1 MATIERDF
9 GLKADEQGF
18 LLGVKKLG
26 QDVAQID
33 TNVEKILDILGNYAP
48 VKDFKQALHQSRLT
62 QNTAKIAANS
72 ATLLQSQNQIVTL
85 LSSRSQGQNEQDI
98 IQPPQ
103 LVDSGR
109 LGRASDN
116 SNTGNNNTQ
125 PPQPIGEQ
133 GANAQPPQIVDNE
146 RVNNRTDTNDNVG
159 QNNARQRDAQALHQS
174 KLTQDTAKIAANS
187 ATLLQSQNQVVTL
200 LSSRSQGQNEQNN
213 GQQSQIISAGR
224 TSSNNNNNNASADN
238 NQSPLPQQT
247 GEQNTDSQSPQIIN
261 NERVNNRENNSDIV
275 SQNNARQRD
284 SRGRFVGSGEDE
296 KKGFL
301 GKIVQAIKNG
311 FSSDTSSID
320 PSIEAMREV
329 GQVLE
334 PVGKVAEFTL
344 RPFGFRSKEKN
355 KPLSREEERH
365 NRRQIRLLERIARM
379 SSRGG
384 SSGGNSSFAGGLLG
398 GLLSRGGGL
407 LKGAGG
413 LLLRAV
419 MSPVTL
425 LAGAFFGGYKL
436 GEIIA
441 PKISEWTDSLIK
453 ADIPKRIS
461 NAWDTF
467 TGGLGD
473 YFKEKINNI
482 KENTKEVVNDAEDTV
497 GSVGDFAAYQTDRL
511 LAKLGNKE
519 AIERLAQRDR
529 GEIGFTPQN
538 YKAKTTNNTSLG
550 QVAADT
556 GEALSTQPSTSKY
569 APLLDEI
576 AKGESKSGAF
586 GTSGYDAVY
595 GGAKVKP
602 SKPVSQMTIGE
613 VKEYQKQLIKAGSGS
628 SAVGRYQFIKNDDA
642 FAKMT
647 AQAGLKDTDIFDATA
662 QDRLAVH
669 YMGGEKKVDE
679 LLKTGNDAALAN
691 VVARQWASMQNAS
704 GRGNYDGD
712 KIGNFA
718 RHGGI
723 SAMQK
728 ARQQILAN
736 EAQPK
741 PTNTVLTKAPT
752 PIVNGLT
759 TTPLAMLPKAQTP
772 AFSLMRPTQQV
783 EVKPSVISQTQ
794 HKIAA
799 PQIPKPES
807 VKEPI
812 GTPSP
817 MMVRNVDNGQQITQ
831 NLSDRHLAHL
841 VTGGLGM
848 TDRWIR

>member
-1 MATIERDF
+1 
-9 GLKADEQGF
+9 
-18 LLGVKKLG
+18 
-26 QDVAQID
+26 
-33 TNVEKILDILGNYAP
+33 
-48 VKDFKQALHQSRLT
+48 
-62 QNTAKIAANS
+62 
-72 ATLLQSQNQIVTL
+72 
-85 LSSRSQGQNEQDI
+85 LS
-98 IQPPQ
+98 
-103 LVDSGR
+103 
-109 LGRASDN
+109 
-116 SNTGNNNTQ
+116 
-125 PPQPIGEQ
+125 
-133 GANAQPPQIVDNE
+133 
-146 RVNNRTDTNDNVG
+146 
-159 QNNARQRDAQALHQS
+159 
-174 KLTQDTAKIAANS
+174 
-187 ATLLQSQNQVVTL
+187 
-200 LSSRSQGQNEQNN
+200 
-213 GQQSQIISAGR
+213 
-224 TSSNNNNNNASADN
+224 
-238 NQSPLPQQT
+238 
-247 GEQNTDSQSPQIIN
+247 
-261 NERVNNRENNSDIV
+261 
-275 SQNNARQRD
+275 
-284 SRGRFVGSGEDE
+284 
-296 KKGFL
+296 
-301 GKIVQAIKNG
+301 KIVQAIKSG
-311 FSSDTSSID
+311 FSGDSSSID

-379 SSRGG
+379 SRGG
-384 SSGGNSSFAGGLLG
+384 SNGGLGSGLAGGLLG
-398 GLLSRGGGL
+398 GLLR
-407 LKGAGG
+407 GAGG

-419 MSPVTL
+419 MSPIAL

-467 TGGLGD
+467 TGGLSD

-482 KENTKEVVNDAEDTV
+482 KENTKEVVNDAKDTV
-497 GSVGDFAAYQTDRL
+497 GSVGDFAAAKTDEF
-511 LAKLGNKE
+511 LAKFGVTKQIRKD
-519 AIERLAQRDR
+519 AQDRVAQRDR

-556 GEALSTQPSTSKY
+556 GQALTTQPSGHKY

-576 AKGESKSGAF
+576 AKGESLSGAF

-647 AQAGLKDTDIFDATA
+647 MQAGLKDTDIFDATA

-712 KIGNFA
+712 RIGNFA

-759 TTPLAMLPKAQTP
+759 TTPLAMLPKAQAP

-783 EVKPSVISQTQ
+783 EVKPSVVSQTQQAQKPTTQTAVLSTQTPVINTLTAAPLALALPKVQAPAFSLMRPTQKITTNPTAISQTQ

>member
-62 QNTAKIAANS
+62 QN
-72 ATLLQSQNQIVTL
+72 
-85 LSSRSQGQNEQDI
+85 
-98 IQPPQ
+98 
-103 LVDSGR
+103 
-109 LGRASDN
+109 
-116 SNTGNNNTQ
+116 
-125 PPQPIGEQ
+125 
-133 GANAQPPQIVDNE
+133 
-146 RVNNRTDTNDNVG
+146 
-159 QNNARQRDAQALHQS
+159 
-174 KLTQDTAKIAANS
+174 TAKIAANS

-398 GLLSRGGGL
+398 GLLKKGSKGLGKL
-407 LKGAGG
+407 LKFGKGIPLIGTALSALTLSDWDKQNTQQRGESVGGISGGVIGGALGSVLG
-413 LLLRAV
+413 
-419 MSPVTL
+419 PVGTM
-425 LAGAFFGGYKL
+425 AGAAIGSWVGSKL
-436 GEIIA
+436 GGIVA

-467 TGGLGD
+467 TGGLSD

-482 KENTKEVVNDAEDTV
+482 KENTKELVNDAKDTV
-497 GSVGDFAAYQTDRL
+497 GSVGDFAAAKTDEF
-511 LAKLGNKE
+511 LAKFGVTKQ
-519 AIERLAQRDR
+519 IRKDAQDRVDQRNR
-529 GEIGFTPQN
+529 GEIGYIPQN
-538 YKAKTTNNTSLG
+538 YKAKTSNNHTLG
-550 QVAADT
+550 QVMTDT
-556 GEALSTQPSTSKY
+556 GQALTMQPSNHKY

>member
-33 TNVEKILDILGNYAP
+33 TNVERILDILGNHAP

-72 ATLLQSQNQIVTL
+72 DNLLQSQKQVVTL
-85 LSSRSQGQNEQDI
+85 LSSRSQGQ
-98 IQPPQ
+98 
-103 LVDSGR
+103 
-109 LGRASDN
+109 RA
-116 SNTGNNNTQ
+116 
-125 PPQPIGEQ
+125 I
-133 GANAQPPQIVDNE
+133 
-146 RVNNRTDTNDNVG
+146 
-159 QNNARQRDAQALHQS
+159 NNA
-174 KLTQDTAKIAANS
+174 
-187 ATLLQSQNQVVTL
+187 
-200 LSSRSQGQNEQNN
+200 QGQNEQNN
-213 GQQSQIISAGR
+213 GQQSQIISAGHS
-224 TSSNNNNNNASADN
+224 SSNNANVDANNT
-238 NQSPLPQQT
+238 QSPLPQQI

-355 KPLSREEERH
+355 KPLSRDEEKH
-365 NRRQIRLLERIARM
+365 NKGVIKLLKKIA
-379 SSRGG
+379 SLL
-384 SSGGNSSFAGGLLG
+384 SGGAGAGNGGDSGSGGLGGLG
-398 GLLSRGGGL
+398 GLLKKGLGGLGGLGGL
-407 LKGAGG
+407 LKKGLGGLGGLGG
-413 LLLRAV
+413 LLKKGLGGLGGLLKKGLGGLGGLGGLLKFGKGIPLIGTALSALTLSDWDKQNTEQRGESVGGISGGVIGGALG
-419 MSPVTL
+419 SFLGPVGTM
-425 LAGAFFGGYKL
+425 AGAAIGSWVGSKL
-436 GEIIA
+436 GGIVA

-467 TGGLGD
+467 TGGLSD

-482 KENTKEVVNDAEDTV
+482 KENTKEVVNDAKDTV

-556 GEALSTQPSTSKY
+556 GEALSTQPNNKKQSDIVKILVNNSDGSNTVQLADGSIVRRTGARNWRNNNSGNIEYGDLAKKHGALGSDGRFAIFPSYEAGRAAKEELIFESNRGRKLSTKGDYGAGLGYKDKTLMQTIAAY
-569 APLLDEI
+569 APIEDRNDTKLYQQTVL
-576 AKGESKSGAF
+576 A
-586 GTSGYDAVY
+586 AV
-595 GGAKVKP
+595 GGANKRMADYTPDERARVMDAMEKMEGYRKGKEQVLQAATQQP
-602 SKPVSQMTIGE
+602 SQ
-613 VKEYQKQLIKAGSGS
+613 
-628 SAVGRYQFIKNDDA
+628 
-642 FAKMT
+642 AK
-647 AQAGLKDTDIFDATA
+647 
-662 QDRLAVH
+662 
-669 YMGGEKKVDE
+669 
-679 LLKTGNDAALAN
+679 
-691 VVARQWASMQNAS
+691 
-704 GRGNYDGD
+704 
-712 KIGNFA
+712 
-718 RHGGI
+718 
-723 SAMQK
+723 
-728 ARQQILAN
+728 
-736 EAQPK
+736 K
-741 PTNTVLTKAPT
+741 PTIATINKTNE

-759 TTPLAMLPKAQTP
+759 TTPLAMLPKVQAP

-794 HKIAA
+794 HKIAVS
-799 PQIPKPES
+799 QMPKPES

-817 MMVRNVDNGQQITQ
+817 MMVRNVDNGQLITQ

>member
-1 MATIERDF
+1 MAIIERDF
-9 GLKADEQGF
+9 GLKADAQGF

-33 TNVEKILDILGNYAP
+33 TNVERILDILGNHAP
-48 VKDFKQALHQSRLT
+48 VKDFKQALNQSRLT

-72 ATLLQSQNQIVTL
+72 DNLLQSQ
-85 LSSRSQGQNEQDI
+85 
-98 IQPPQ
+98 
-103 LVDSGR
+103 
-109 LGRASDN
+109 
-116 SNTGNNNTQ
+116 
-125 PPQPIGEQ
+125 
-133 GANAQPPQIVDNE
+133 
-146 RVNNRTDTNDNVG
+146 
-159 QNNARQRDAQALHQS
+159 
-174 KLTQDTAKIAANS
+174 K
-187 ATLLQSQNQVVTL
+187 QVVTL
-200 LSSRSQGQNEQNN
+200 LSSRSQGQRAINNTQGQNEQDVS
-213 GQQSQIISAGR
+213 QQSQIISADSI
-224 TSSNNNNNNASADN
+224 SSNNNNNNASADN

-284 SRGRFVGSGEDE
+284 SRGRFVGSGDTAPPVVDLNHPNRPPQSPPSVQPPSPTEQSPNGQPPTEPPAPVQEPPSSGSNDTE

-329 GQVLE
+329 GQLLA
-334 PVGKVAEFTL
+334 PL

-413 LLLRAV
+413 LLGGLLKKGLGGLGGLLKFGKGIPLIGTALSALTLSDWDKQNTQQRGESVGSISGGVIGGALGSV
-419 MSPVTL
+419 LGPVGTI
-425 LAGAFFGGYKL
+425 AGAAIGSWLGEKL
-436 GEIIA
+436 GGIVA

-467 TGGLGD
+467 TSGLSG
-473 YFKEKINNI
+473 YIKEKINNI
-482 KENTKEVVNDAEDTV
+482 KENTKELVNDAKDTV
-497 GSVGDFAAYQTDRL
+497 GSVGDFSAYQTDRF

-550 QVAADT
+550 QVVADT
-556 GEALSTQPSTSKY
+556 GEALTTQPLPSQPSDIEKIIVNKKDNSNTVQLADGSIVKRTGNRNWRNNNPGNLEYGDIAKKHGAIGSDGRFAIFPSYEAGRAAKSDLIFNGENYKDLDLMGAISRY
-569 APLLDEI
+569 APPTN
-576 AKGESKSGAF
+576 KF
-586 GTSGYDAVY
+586 GQFENDTP
-595 GGAKVKP
+595 K
-602 SKPVSQMTIGE
+602 
-613 VKEYQKQLIKAGSGS
+613 YQRTVL
-628 SAVGRYQFIKNDDA
+628 SAVGGVNKRMADYTPDERERIMDA
-642 FAKMT
+642 MEKMEGYRKGKEQVLQAATQQPSQAKK
-647 AQAGLKDTDIFDATA
+647 QPIATIN
-662 QDRLAVH
+662 
-669 YMGGEKKVDE
+669 
-679 LLKTGNDAALAN
+679 KT
-691 VVARQWASMQNAS
+691 NA
-704 GRGNYDGD
+704 
-712 KIGNFA
+712 
-718 RHGGI
+718 
-723 SAMQK
+723 
-728 ARQQILAN
+728 
-736 EAQPK
+736 
-741 PTNTVLTKAPT
+741 

-759 TTPLAMLPKAQTP
+759 TTPLAMLPKAQAP
-772 AFSLMRPTQQV
+772 AFSLMRPTQ
-783 EVKPSVISQTQ
+783 KITTNPTAISQTQ

-848 TDRWIR
+848 TDRWTR

>member
-33 TNVEKILDILGNYAP
+33 TNVQRILDILGHAP
-48 VKDFKQALHQSRLT
+48 VQDFKQALHQSRLT

-72 ATLLQSQNQIVTL
+72 DNLLQSQ
-85 LSSRSQGQNEQDI
+85 
-98 IQPPQ
+98 
-103 LVDSGR
+103 
-109 LGRASDN
+109 
-116 SNTGNNNTQ
+116 
-125 PPQPIGEQ
+125 
-133 GANAQPPQIVDNE
+133 
-146 RVNNRTDTNDNVG
+146 
-159 QNNARQRDAQALHQS
+159 
-174 KLTQDTAKIAANS
+174 K
-187 ATLLQSQNQVVTL
+187 QVVTL
-200 LSSRSQGQNEQNN
+200 LSSRSHGQRAINNAQGQNEQNN
-213 GQQSQIISAGR
+213 GQQSQIISAGHS
-224 TSSNNNNNNASADN
+224 SSNNANVDANNT
-238 NQSPLPQQT
+238 QSPLPQQT

-261 NERVNNRENNSDIV
+261 NERVNNRENNSDTV
-275 SQNNARQRD
+275 SQNNVRQRD

-398 GLLSRGGGL
+398 GLLGGGL

-482 KENTKEVVNDAEDTV
+482 KETKEVVNDAKDTV
-497 GSVGDFAAYQTDRL
+497 GSVGDFAAAKTDEF
-511 LAKLGNKE
+511 LAKFGVTEQIRKD
-519 AIERLAQRDR
+519 AQDRVAQRER
-529 GEIGFTPQN
+529 GEIGFTPTN
-538 YKAKTTNNTSLG
+538 YQAKTTNNTSLG

-556 GEALSTQPSTSKY
+556 GEALSTQPLAKQPSDIEKIIVNKKDNSNTVQLADGSIVKRTGNRNWRNNNPGNLEHGDLAKKHGAIGSDGRFAIFPSYEAGRAAKEELIFDSNRGRQLSTKGDYGANLGYKDKTLTQMIAAY
-569 APLLDEI
+569 APSEDNNNVPLYQSTVLN
-576 AKGESKSGAF
+576 S
-586 GTSGYDAVY
+586 V
-595 GGAKVKP
+595 GGKNKRM
-602 SKPVSQMTIGE
+602 S
-613 VKEYQKQLIKAGSGS
+613 EY
-628 SAVGRYQFIKNDDA
+628 
-642 FAKMT
+642 T
-647 AQAGLKDTDIFDATA
+647 AQERGLILDA
-662 QDRLAVH
+662 
-669 YMGGEKKVDE
+669 MEKMEGYKKGKEQV
-679 LLKTGNDAALAN
+679 LQAATQQPSQAKKQPIATINKTN
-691 VVARQWASMQNAS
+691 
-704 GRGNYDGD
+704 
-712 KIGNFA
+712 
-718 RHGGI
+718 
-723 SAMQK
+723 
-728 ARQQILAN
+728 
-736 EAQPK
+736 
-741 PTNTVLTKAPT
+741 T

-759 TTPLAMLPKAQTP
+759 TTPLAMLPKAQAP

-794 HKIAA
+794 HKIAVS
-799 PQIPKPES
+799 QMPKPES

>member
-1 MATIERDF
+1 MAIIERDF
-9 GLKADEQGF
+9 GLKADAQGF

-48 VKDFKQALHQSRLT
+48 VKDFKQ
-62 QNTAKIAANS
+62 
-72 ATLLQSQNQIVTL
+72 
-85 LSSRSQGQNEQDI
+85 E
-98 IQPPQ
+98 
-103 LVDSGR
+103 
-109 LGRASDN
+109 
-116 SNTGNNNTQ
+116 
-125 PPQPIGEQ
+125 
-133 GANAQPPQIVDNE
+133 
-146 RVNNRTDTNDNVG
+146 
-159 QNNARQRDAQALHQS
+159 LHQS
-174 KLTQDTAKIAANS
+174 KLTQNTDKIATNS
-187 ATLLQSQNQVVTL
+187 ADLLQSQKQVVTL
-200 LSSRSQGQNEQNN
+200 LSSLSQGQLEQDVS
-213 GQQSQIISAGR
+213 QQSQIISAGHS
-224 TSSNNNNNNASADN
+224 SSNNANVDANNT
-238 NQSPLPQQT
+238 QSPLPQQT

-344 RPFGFRSKEKN
+344 RPFGFRNKEKN
-355 KPLSREEERH
+355 KPLSRDEERH

-384 SSGGNSSFAGGLLG
+384 SNGGLGSGLTGGLAGGLAGALVGSLG
-398 GLLSRGGGL
+398 GLLKKGSKGLGKL
-407 LKGAGG
+407 LKFGKGIPLIGTALSALTLSDWDKQNTEQRGESVGSISGGVIGGALGSVLG
-413 LLLRAV
+413 
-419 MSPVTL
+419 PVGTI
-425 LAGAFFGGYKL
+425 AGAAIGSWLGEKL
-436 GEIIA
+436 GGIVA

-467 TGGLGD
+467 TGGLSD

-482 KENTKEVVNDAEDTV
+482 KENTKELVNDAKDTV
-497 GSVGDFAAYQTDRL
+497 GSVGDFAAAKTDEF
-511 LAKLGNKE
+511 LAKFGVTKQIRKD
-519 AIERLAQRDR
+519 AQDRVDQRDR

-712 KIGNFA
+712 RIGNFA

-736 EAQPK
+736 EVQPK
-741 PTNTVLTKAPT
+741 PTNTVLTNAPT

-759 TTPLAMLPKAQTP
+759 TTPLAMLPKAQAP

-783 EVKPSVISQTQ
+783 EVKPSVISQPQ

-799 PQIPKPES
+799 AQMPKPES

>member
-26 QDVAQID
+26 QDVASID
-33 TNVEKILDILGNYAP
+33 TNVSRIIDILSHAP
-48 VKDFKQALHQSRLT
+48 VQDFKDIIQQSQLSSDV
-62 QNTAKIAANS
+62 AKIAVSSTA
-72 ATLLQSQNQIVTL
+72 LLEENKKLVTL
-85 LSSRSQGQNEQDI
+85 LSSRTMGRGKAKKPPTEEPI
-98 IQPPQ
+98 IVSSDTPPTIEPPNGQPPTEPPAPVQ
-103 LVDSGR
+103 EPPSSG
-109 LGRASDN
+109 
-116 SNTGNNNTQ
+116 
-125 PPQPIGEQ
+125 
-133 GANAQPPQIVDNE
+133 
-146 RVNNRTDTNDNVG
+146 
-159 QNNARQRDAQALHQS
+159 
-174 KLTQDTAKIAANS
+174 DTA
-187 ATLLQSQNQVVTL
+187 
-200 LSSRSQGQNEQNN
+200 
-213 GQQSQIISAGR
+213 
-224 TSSNNNNNNASADN
+224 
-238 NQSPLPQQT
+238 PPQQT

-261 NERVNNRENNSDIV
+261 NERVNNRENNSDTV
-275 SQNNARQRD
+275 SQNNVRQRD

-355 KPLSREEERH
+355 KPLSRDEEKH
-365 NRRQIRLLERIARM
+365 NKGMIKLLKKIV
-379 SSRGG
+379 SLL
-384 SSGGNSSFAGGLLG
+384 SGGAGAGNGGNGGGDGGGLGSGVAGGLAGAVSAWLATKLG
-398 GLLSRGGGL
+398 GIGSVFKKVGKGLGGALKFGKGIPLIGTALSALTLSDWDKQNTEQRGESVGGISGGVIG
-407 LKGAGG
+407 GALGSVLG
-413 LLLRAV
+413 
-419 MSPVTL
+419 PVGTM
-425 LAGAFFGGYKL
+425 AGAAIGSWVGSKL
-436 GEIIA
+436 GGIVA
-441 PKISEWTDSLIK
+441 PAFSEWTDSLIK

-461 NAWDTF
+461 NAWDIF
-467 TGGLGD
+467 TGGLSD

-482 KENTKEVVNDAEDTV
+482 KENTKEVVNDARDTV

-519 AIERLAQRDR
+519 AKERLNQRDR

-691 VVARQWASMQNAS
+691 VVAGQWASMKNAS

-712 KIGNFA
+712 RIGNFA

-759 TTPLAMLPKAQTP
+759 TTPLAILPKAQTP

-794 HKIAA
+794 HKIAVS
-799 PQIPKPES
+799 QMPKPES

>member
-1 MATIERDF
+1 MAIIERDF
-9 GLKADEQGF
+9 GLKSDAQGF

-33 TNVEKILDILGNYAP
+33 TNVEKILDILGNHAP

-62 QNTAKIAANS
+62 QNTDKIAANS
-72 ATLLQSQNQIVTL
+72 DNLLQSQKQVVTL
-85 LSSRSQGQNEQDI
+85 LSSRSQGQ
-98 IQPPQ
+98 
-103 LVDSGR
+103 
-109 LGRASDN
+109 RA
-116 SNTGNNNTQ
+116 
-125 PPQPIGEQ
+125 I
-133 GANAQPPQIVDNE
+133 
-146 RVNNRTDTNDNVG
+146 
-159 QNNARQRDAQALHQS
+159 NNA
-174 KLTQDTAKIAANS
+174 
-187 ATLLQSQNQVVTL
+187 
-200 LSSRSQGQNEQNN
+200 QGQNEQNN
-213 GQQSQIISAGR
+213 GQQSQIISAGHS
-224 TSSNNNNNNASADN
+224 SSNNANVDANNT
-238 NQSPLPQQT
+238 QSPLPQQT

-261 NERVNNRENNSDIV
+261 NERVNNRENNSDTV
-275 SQNNARQRD
+275 SQNNVRQRD

-311 FSSDTSSID
+311 FSSGTSSID

-334 PVGKVAEFTL
+334 VAEFTL

-413 LLLRAV
+413 LLGGLLKKGLGGLGGLLKFGKGIPLIGTALSALTLSDWDKQNTQQRGESVGSISGGVIGGALG
-419 MSPVTL
+419 SFLGPVGTM
-425 LAGAFFGGYKL
+425 AGAAIGSWVGSKL
-436 GEIIA
+436 GGIVA

-467 TGGLGD
+467 TGGLSD

-482 KENTKEVVNDAEDTV
+482 KENTKEVVNDAKDTV
-497 GSVGDFAAYQTDRL
+497 GSVGDFAAAKTDEF
-511 LAKLGNKE
+511 LAKFGVTKQIRKD
-519 AIERLAQRDR
+519 AQDRVAQRDR

-576 AKGESKSGAF
+576 AKGESLSGAF

-647 AQAGLKDTDIFDATA
+647 MQAGLKDTDIFDATA

-669 YMGGEKKVDE
+669 YMGGEKKVDK

-712 KIGNFA
+712 RIGNFA

-759 TTPLAMLPKAQTP
+759 TTPLAMLPKAQAP
-772 AFSLMRPTQQV
+772 AFSLMRPTQ
-783 EVKPSVISQTQ
+783 KITTNPTAISQPQ

-848 TDRWIR
+848 TDRWTR

>member
-1 MATIERDF
+1 MAIIERDF
-9 GLKADEQGF
+9 GLKSDAQGF

-48 VKDFKQALHQSRLT
+48 VKDFKQALHQS
-62 QNTAKIAANS
+62 Q
-72 ATLLQSQNQIVTL
+72 
-85 LSSRSQGQNEQDI
+85 LSS
-98 IQPPQ
+98 
-103 LVDSGR
+103 
-109 LGRASDN
+109 
-116 SNTGNNNTQ
+116 
-125 PPQPIGEQ
+125 
-133 GANAQPPQIVDNE
+133 
-146 RVNNRTDTNDNVG
+146 
-159 QNNARQRDAQALHQS
+159 
-174 KLTQDTAKIAANS
+174 DTAKIAANS
-187 ATLLQSQNQVVTL
+187 DNLLQSHRQLVTL
-200 LSSRSQGQNEQNN
+200 LNSSTQSQSSSQNAGKTQSPKPSVDLNHPNRPPQGAGNPDPFPLINLDHPNRPPQNAGQANNQPPPEPNEQPQN
-213 GQQSQIISAGR
+213 AGDVPPI
-224 TSSNNNNNNASADN
+224 N
-238 NQSPLPQQT
+238 
-247 GEQNTDSQSPQIIN
+247 N
-261 NERVNNRENNSDIV
+261 NER
-275 SQNNARQRD
+275 QRD
-284 SRGRFVGSGEDE
+284 ENGRFVGSGETE

-301 GKIVQAIKNG
+301 SKIVQAIKSG
-311 FSSDTSSID
+311 FSGDSSSID
-320 PSIEAMREV
+320 PSIDAMREV

-379 SSRGG
+379 SRGG
-384 SSGGNSSFAGGLLG
+384 SNGGLGSGLAGGLLG
-398 GLLSRGGGL
+398 GLLR
-407 LKGAGG
+407 GAGG

-419 MSPVTL
+419 MSPIAL

-467 TGGLGD
+467 TGGLSD

-482 KENTKEVVNDAEDTV
+482 KENTKEVVNDAKDTV

-556 GEALSTQPSTSKY
+556 GQALTTQPSGHKY

-576 AKGESKSGAF
+576 AKGESLSGAF

-647 AQAGLKDTDIFDATA
+647 AQAGLKDTDIFDDTA

-712 KIGNFA
+712 RIGNFA

-759 TTPLAMLPKAQTP
+759 TTPLAMLPKAQAP

-783 EVKPSVISQTQ
+783 EVKPSAISQPQ

>member
-33 TNVEKILDILGNYAP
+33 TNVERILDILGNHAP
-48 VKDFKQALHQSRLT
+48 VKDFKQALHQS
-62 QNTAKIAANS
+62 Q
-72 ATLLQSQNQIVTL
+72 
-85 LSSRSQGQNEQDI
+85 LSS
-98 IQPPQ
+98 
-103 LVDSGR
+103 
-109 LGRASDN
+109 
-116 SNTGNNNTQ
+116 
-125 PPQPIGEQ
+125 
-133 GANAQPPQIVDNE
+133 
-146 RVNNRTDTNDNVG
+146 
-159 QNNARQRDAQALHQS
+159 
-174 KLTQDTAKIAANS
+174 DTAKIAANS
-187 ATLLQSQNQVVTL
+187 DNLLQSHRQLVTL
-200 LSSRSQGQNEQNN
+200 LNSSTQSQSSSQNAGKTQSPKPSVDLNHPNRPPQGAGNPDPFPLINLDHPNRPPQNAGQANNQPPPEPNEQPQN
-213 GQQSQIISAGR
+213 AGDVPPI
-224 TSSNNNNNNASADN
+224 N
-238 NQSPLPQQT
+238 
-247 GEQNTDSQSPQIIN
+247 N
-261 NERVNNRENNSDIV
+261 NER
-275 SQNNARQRD
+275 QRD
-284 SRGRFVGSGEDE
+284 ENGRFVGSGETE

-301 GKIVQAIKNG
+301 SKIVQAIKSG
-311 FSSDTSSID
+311 FSGDSSSID

-384 SSGGNSSFAGGLLG
+384 SNNGNSSFAGGLLG
-398 GLLSRGGGL
+398 GLGAIVSAWLASKLGGL
-407 LKGAGG
+407 KNLGKGLGG
-413 LLLRAV
+413 LKNLGKGLGGFLKFGKGIPLIGTALSALTLSDWDKQNTEQRGESVGGISGGVIGGALGSV
-419 MSPVTL
+419 LGPVGTV
-425 LAGAFFGGYKL
+425 AGAAIGSWVGSKL
-436 GEIIA
+436 GGIVA
-441 PKISEWTDSLIK
+441 PAFSEWTDSLIK

-467 TGGLGD
+467 TGGLSD

-482 KENTKEVVNDAEDTV
+482 KENTKEVVNDARDTV

-529 GEIGFTPQN
+529 SEIGFTPQN

-662 QDRLAVH
+662 QDRLAVR

-691 VVARQWASMQNAS
+691 VVAGQWASMKNAS

-712 KIGNFA
+712 RIGNFA

-759 TTPLAMLPKAQTP
+759 TTPLAILPKAQTP

-794 HKIAA
+794 HKIAVS
-799 PQIPKPES
+799 QMPKPES

>member
-26 QDVAQID
+26 QDVASID
-33 TNVEKILDILGNYAP
+33 TNVSRIIDILSHAP
-48 VKDFKQALHQSRLT
+48 VQDFKDIIQQSQLSSDV
-62 QNTAKIAANS
+62 AKIAVSSTA
-72 ATLLQSQNQIVTL
+72 LLEENKKLVTL
-85 LSSRSQGQNEQDI
+85 LSSRTMGRGKAKKPPTEEPI
-98 IQPPQ
+98 IVSSDTPPTIEPPNGQPPTEPPAPVQ
-103 LVDSGR
+103 EPPSSGDTAPPVVDLNHPNMPPQSPP
-109 LGRASDN
+109 SV
-116 SNTGNNNTQ
+116 Q
-125 PPQPIGEQ
+125 PP
-133 GANAQPPQIVDNE
+133 
-146 RVNNRTDTNDNVG
+146 
-159 QNNARQRDAQALHQS
+159 
-174 KLTQDTAKIAANS
+174 
-187 ATLLQSQNQVVTL
+187 
-200 LSSRSQGQNEQNN
+200 
-213 GQQSQIISAGR
+213 
-224 TSSNNNNNNASADN
+224 
-238 NQSPLPQQT
+238 
-247 GEQNTDSQSPQIIN
+247 SPQIIN
-261 NERVNNRENNSDIV
+261 NERVNNRENNSDTV
-275 SQNNARQRD
+275 SQNNVRQRD

-301 GKIVQAIKNG
+301 GKIVQAIKSG
-311 FSSDTSSID
+311 FSGDSSSID

-355 KPLSREEERH
+355 KPLSRDEEKH
-365 NRRQIRLLERIARM
+365 NKGMIKLLKKIV
-379 SSRGG
+379 SLL
-384 SSGGNSSFAGGLLG
+384 SGGAGAGNGGDSGSGGLGSGVMGGLAAIIATSLG
-398 GLLSRGGGL
+398 GLLKKGLGGLGGL
-407 LKGAGG
+407 LKFGKGIPLIGTALSALTLSDWDKQNTEQRGESVGGISGGVIGGALGSVLG
-413 LLLRAV
+413 
-419 MSPVTL
+419 PVGTV
-425 LAGAFFGGYKL
+425 AGAAIGSWVGSKL
-436 GEIIA
+436 GGIVA
-441 PKISEWTDSLIK
+441 PAFSEWTDSLIK

-467 TGGLGD
+467 TGGLSD

-482 KENTKEVVNDAEDTV
+482 KENTKEVVNDARDTV
-497 GSVGDFAAYQTDRL
+497 GSVGDFAAYQSDKM

-602 SKPVSQMTIGE
+602 SKPVSQMNIGE

-647 AQAGLKDTDIFDATA
+647 AQAGLKDTDIFDDTA

-691 VVARQWASMQNAS
+691 VVARQWASMKNAS

-712 KIGNFA
+712 RIGNFA

-759 TTPLAMLPKAQTP
+759 TTPLAILPKAQTP

-794 HKIAA
+794 HKIAVS
-799 PQIPKPES
+799 QMPKPES

>member
-33 TNVEKILDILGNYAP
+33 TNVEKILDILGNHAP

-72 ATLLQSQNQIVTL
+72 DNLLQSQ
-85 LSSRSQGQNEQDI
+85 
-98 IQPPQ
+98 
-103 LVDSGR
+103 
-109 LGRASDN
+109 
-116 SNTGNNNTQ
+116 
-125 PPQPIGEQ
+125 
-133 GANAQPPQIVDNE
+133 
-146 RVNNRTDTNDNVG
+146 
-159 QNNARQRDAQALHQS
+159 
-174 KLTQDTAKIAANS
+174 K
-187 ATLLQSQNQVVTL
+187 QVVTL
-200 LSSRSQGQNEQNN
+200 LSSLSQGQREQDVS
-213 GQQSQIISAGR
+213 QQSQIISAGR
-224 TSSNNNNNNASADN
+224 LGRSSSNNANVDANNT
-238 NQSPLPQQT
+238 QSPLPQQA

-261 NERVNNRENNSDIV
+261 NERVNNRENNSDTV
-275 SQNNARQRD
+275 SQNNVRQRD

-344 RPFGFRSKEKN
+344 RPFGFRNKEKN

-398 GLLSRGGGL
+398 GLLR
-407 LKGAGG
+407 GAGG

-419 MSPVTL
+419 MSPFTL

-467 TGGLGD
+467 TGGLSD

-482 KENTKEVVNDAEDTV
+482 KENTKEVVNDARDTV

-538 YKAKTTNNTSLG
+538 YKAKTSNNHTLG
-550 QVAADT
+550 QVMTDT
-556 GEALSTQPSTSKY
+556 GQALTMQPSGHKY

-576 AKGESKSGAF
+576 AKGESLSGAF

-712 KIGNFA
+712 RIGNFA

-759 TTPLAMLPKAQTP
+759 TTPLAMLPKVQAP
-772 AFSLMRPTQQV
+772 AFSLMRPTQ
-783 EVKPSVISQTQ
+783 KITTNPTAISQTQ
-794 HKIAA
+794 HKIAVA
-799 PQIPKPES
+799 QMPKPES

>member
-1 MATIERDF
+1 MAIIERDF
-9 GLKADEQGF
+9 GLKADAQGF

-33 TNVEKILDILGNYAP
+33 TNVEKILDILGNHAP
-48 VKDFKQALHQSRLT
+48 VKDFKQALNQSRLT

-72 ATLLQSQNQIVTL
+72 ATLLQSQKQAITL
-85 LSSRSQGQNEQDI
+85 LSSLSQGQLEQD
-98 IQPPQ
+98 
-103 LVDSGR
+103 VS
-109 LGRASDN
+109 
-116 SNTGNNNTQ
+116 
-125 PPQPIGEQ
+125 
-133 GANAQPPQIVDNE
+133 
-146 RVNNRTDTNDNVG
+146 
-159 QNNARQRDAQALHQS
+159 
-174 KLTQDTAKIAANS
+174 
-187 ATLLQSQNQVVTL
+187 
-200 LSSRSQGQNEQNN
+200 
-213 GQQSQIISAGR
+213 QQSQIISAGHS
-224 TSSNNNNNNASADN
+224 SSNNANVDANNT
-238 NQSPLPQQT
+238 QSPLPQQT

-261 NERVNNRENNSDIV
+261 NERVNNRENNSDTV
-275 SQNNARQRD
+275 SQNNVRQRD

-301 GKIVQAIKNG
+301 GKIVQAIKSG

-344 RPFGFRSKEKN
+344 RPFGFRNKEKN
-355 KPLSREEERH
+355 KPLSRDEERH

-384 SSGGNSSFAGGLLG
+384 SSSGNSSFAGGLLG
-398 GLLSRGGGL
+398 GLLSLGGGL

-413 LLLRAV
+413 LLGGLLKKGLGGLGGLLKFGKGIPLIGTALSALTLSDWDKQNTEQRGESVGSISGGVIGGALG
-419 MSPVTL
+419 SFLGPVGTI
-425 LAGAFFGGYKL
+425 AGAAIGSWLGEKL
-436 GEIIA
+436 GGIVA

-482 KENTKEVVNDAEDTV
+482 KENTKEVVNDAKDTV
-497 GSVGDFAAYQTDRL
+497 GSVGDFAAYQADKM

-669 YMGGEKKVDE
+669 YMGGEKKVDK

-691 VVARQWASMQNAS
+691 VVARQWASMKNAS

-712 KIGNFA
+712 RIGNFA

-759 TTPLAMLPKAQTP
+759 TTPLAILPKAQTP

-817 MMVRNVDNGQQITQ
+817 MMVRNVDNSQQITQ

-848 TDRWIR
+848 TDRWTR

>member
-33 TNVEKILDILGNYAP
+33 TNVQRILDILGHAP
-48 VKDFKQALHQSRLT
+48 VQDFKQALHQSRLT

-72 ATLLQSQNQIVTL
+72 DNLLQSQ
-85 LSSRSQGQNEQDI
+85 
-98 IQPPQ
+98 
-103 LVDSGR
+103 
-109 LGRASDN
+109 
-116 SNTGNNNTQ
+116 
-125 PPQPIGEQ
+125 
-133 GANAQPPQIVDNE
+133 
-146 RVNNRTDTNDNVG
+146 
-159 QNNARQRDAQALHQS
+159 
-174 KLTQDTAKIAANS
+174 K
-187 ATLLQSQNQVVTL
+187 QVVTL
-200 LSSRSQGQNEQNN
+200 LSSRSHGQRAINNAQGQNEQNN
-213 GQQSQIISAGR
+213 GQQSQIISAGHS
-224 TSSNNNNNNASADN
+224 SSNNANVDANNT
-238 NQSPLPQQT
+238 QSPLPQQT

-261 NERVNNRENNSDIV
+261 NERVNNRENNSDTV
-275 SQNNARQRD
+275 SQNNVRQRD

-398 GLLSRGGGL
+398 GLLGGGL

-482 KENTKEVVNDAEDTV
+482 KENTKEVVNDAKDTV
-497 GSVGDFAAYQTDRL
+497 GSVGDFAAAKTDEF
-511 LAKLGNKE
+511 LAKFGVTEQIRKD
-519 AIERLAQRDR
+519 AQDRVAQRER
-529 GEIGFTPQN
+529 GEIGFTPTN
-538 YKAKTTNNTSLG
+538 YQAKTTNNTSLG

-556 GEALSTQPSTSKY
+556 GEALSTQPLAKQPSDIEKIIVNKKDNSNTVQLADGSIVKRTGNRNWRNNNPGNLEHGDLAKKHGAIGSDGRFAIFPSYEAGRAAKEELIFDSNRGRQLSTKGDYGANLGYKDKTLTQMIAAY
-569 APLLDEI
+569 APSEDNNNVPLYQSTVLN
-576 AKGESKSGAF
+576 S
-586 GTSGYDAVY
+586 V
-595 GGAKVKP
+595 GGKNKRM
-602 SKPVSQMTIGE
+602 S
-613 VKEYQKQLIKAGSGS
+613 EY
-628 SAVGRYQFIKNDDA
+628 
-642 FAKMT
+642 T
-647 AQAGLKDTDIFDATA
+647 AQERGLILDA
-662 QDRLAVH
+662 
-669 YMGGEKKVDE
+669 MEKMEGYKKGKEQV
-679 LLKTGNDAALAN
+679 LQAATQQPSQAKKQPIATINKTN
-691 VVARQWASMQNAS
+691 
-704 GRGNYDGD
+704 
-712 KIGNFA
+712 
-718 RHGGI
+718 
-723 SAMQK
+723 
-728 ARQQILAN
+728 
-736 EAQPK
+736 
-741 PTNTVLTKAPT
+741 T

-759 TTPLAMLPKAQTP
+759 TTPLAMLPKAQAP

-794 HKIAA
+794 HKIAVS
-799 PQIPKPES
+799 QMPKPES